1 MDVGWWWRGRFVN
14 KPSVDWKTEKWLFGS
29 EKLCVM
35 MMGIMDLISRRSI
48 CQFEPADQLLWSTAG
63 CLEMIQTFIS
73 GRLHP
78 TTFNRLHTP
87 VS

>member
-1 MDVGWWWRGRFVN
+1 MDVGGRWRGTFVN
-14 KPSVDWKTEKWLFGS
+14 KPNVGWKTENKLFSS

-35 MMGIMDLISRRSI
+35 TMGIMDLISRTSI

-73 GRLHP
+73 GRLRP
-78 TTFNRLHTP
+78 TTFSCSPTP